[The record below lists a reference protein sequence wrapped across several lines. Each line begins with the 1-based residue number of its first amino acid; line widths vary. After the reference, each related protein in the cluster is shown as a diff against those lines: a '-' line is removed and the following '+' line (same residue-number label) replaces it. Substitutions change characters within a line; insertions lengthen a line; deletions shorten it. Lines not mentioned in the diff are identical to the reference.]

1 MRHTAQIAA
10 ALLAVCLVA
19 TACKPNQEESS
30 DKAESAHTHE
40 GSQED
45 SEQSSNA
52 AFNIDDP
59 NTCATCHSA
68 VVEEWKSSMHA
79 NAHHDNDPLYGA
91 MRDFRMERE
100 GEELATKCS
109 NCHSPRAPDEP
120 DSIVAHT
127 GVSCAGCHNIASIDR
142 GDGSVKGASAIT
154 YEDDCRMRGPHDIES
169 GSGAPHR
176 TGDAAPWI
184 TDGTTLCMTCHES
197 ATTPHG
203 LPSCTT
209 GFEFAEGET
218 EQTCTGC
225 HMPVVEG
232 PSGLVSD
239 RPTHRSHMFVGPN
252 QLWRDGEGAQE
263 FMATSVNV
271 TAAIEGDTLSATL
284 QNQSA
289 HSFPTGFP
297 GRMALLKVTGF
308 DAAGEAVWSNF
319 GENAMEEDPDAVFN
333 KIYVNDAGEA
343 VMPPYG
349 TEIRRDSRLTPGESR
364 ELTWEVPS
372 EVAEVEFKLL
382 FRLLPPP
389 AAKALGLDD
398 TELAEPR
405 VMLTKRVTRE

>member
-1 MRHTAQIAA
+1 MRHTFQMVT
-10 ALLAVCLVA
+10 ALLAVLLIA
-19 TACKPNQEESS
+19 TACKRNQEESTEKSES
-30 DKAESAHTHE
+30 DHSHEESSDE
-40 GSQED
+40 P
-45 SEQSSNA
+45 EQTSHA
-52 AFNIDDP
+52 GFDIDDP
-59 NTCATCHSA
+59 QTCATCHSV
-68 VVEEWKSSMHA
+68 VVEEWKASMHA
-79 NAHHDNDPLYGA
+79 NAHHDKDALFGA

-100 GEELATKCS
+100 GEELATKCA

-120 DSIVAHT
+120 DSVIAQT
-127 GVSCAGCHNIASIDR
+127 GVSCAGCHNIAAIDR

-169 GSGAPHR
+169 GAGAPHR

-209 GFEFAEGET
+209 GFEFAAADS

-225 HMPVVEG
+225 HMPVVDG

-239 RPTHRSHMFVGPN
+239 RGSHRSHLFVGPN

-263 FMATSVNV
+263 FMATSMNV
-271 TAAIEGDTLSATL
+271 TAAIDGDTLTAKL
-284 QNQSA
+284 VNQST

-308 DAAGEAVWSNF
+308 DAGGEAVWSNF
-319 GENAMEEDPDAVFN
+319 GEEPMAEDPSAVFN
-333 KIYVNDAGEA
+333 KIYVNDEGEP

-349 TEIRRDSRLTPGESR
+349 TEIRRDNRFEPNESR
-364 ELTWEVPS
+364 ELTWELPS
-372 EVAEVEFKLL
+372 EVASAELKLM

-389 AAKALGLDD
+389 AAKALGLEDS
-398 TELAEPR
+398 ELAEPR
-405 VMLTKRVTRE
+405 VILTERVER